1 MATQDISSV
10 IKKQIEEY
18 GNSASLVDVGTVV
31 EAGDGIAQIHGLSN
45 VKYSELLE
53 FPNGTL
59 GMALNLEEDTVGTVV
74 LGDYLDIKEG
84 DEVKATGKI
93 VEVPVGEELIGRVV
107 DPLGR
112 PLDGKG
118 SIKTSATAPV
128 EKPAPNVVSRKSVDQ
143 PVQFGLKVVDALVPV
158 GRGQRELI
166 IGDRNTGK
174 TAVAIDCIIN
184 QKGGDLVCIYVAVG
198 QKSSKVASVVETLE
212 KNGALEH
219 TFVVA
224 ANASDSAPLQYLAPY
239 SGCAMA
245 EYFMDKGKDVLI
257 VYDDLSKH
265 AWAYRQMSLL
275 LRRPAGRE
283 AYPGDVFY
291 LHSRSVSYT
300 HLTLPTTPYV

>member
-10 IKKQIEEY
+10 IKKQIEQY
-18 GNSASLVDVGTVV
+18 GDSSSLVDVGTVV

-118 SIKTSATAPV
+118 
-128 EKPAPNVVSRKSVDQ
+128 
-143 PVQFGLKVVDALVPV
+143 
-158 GRGQRELI
+158 
-166 IGDRNTGK
+166 
-174 TAVAIDCIIN
+174 AI
-184 QKGGDLVCIYVAVG
+184 
-198 QKSSKVASVVETLE
+198 
-212 KNGALEH
+212 
-219 TFVVA
+219 
-224 ANASDSAPLQYLAPY
+224 
-239 SGCAMA
+239 
-245 EYFMDKGKDVLI
+245 
-257 VYDDLSKH
+257 
-265 AWAYRQMSLL
+265 
-275 LRRPAGRE
+275 
-283 AYPGDVFY
+283 
-291 LHSRSVSYT
+291 
-300 HLTLPTTPYV
+300 

>member
-18 GNSASLVDVGTVV
+18 GNSSSLVDVGTVV

-166 IGDRNTGK
+166 IGDRQTGK
-174 TAVAIDCIIN
+174 TAIALDAIIN
-184 QKGGDLVCIYVAVG
+184 QAQSGIKCVYVAIG
-198 QKSSKVASVVETLE
+198 QKSSSVAT
-212 KNGALEH
+212 
-219 TFVVA
+219 
-224 ANASDSAPLQYLAPY
+224 
-239 SGCAMA
+239 
-245 EYFMDKGKDVLI
+245 
-257 VYDDLSKH
+257 
-265 AWAYRQMSLL
+265 
-275 LRRPAGRE
+275 
-283 AYPGDVFY
+283 
-291 LHSRSVSYT
+291 VSYT
-300 HLTLPTTPYV
+300 HLTLPTNREV

>member
-18 GNSASLVDVGTVV
+18 GNNSSLVDVGTVV

-118 SIKTSATAPV
+118 SLKTSATAPV
-128 EKPAPNVVSRKSVDQ
+128 EKPAPDVVSRKSV
-143 PVQFGLKVVDALVPV
+143 
-158 GRGQRELI
+158 EE
-166 IGDRNTGK
+166 
-174 TAVAIDCIIN
+174 TA
-184 QKGGDLVCIYVAVG
+184 
-198 QKSSKVASVVETLE
+198 ASVIKIYEISK
-212 KNGALEH
+212 KN
-219 TFVVA
+219 V
-224 ANASDSAPLQYLAPY
+224 
-239 SGCAMA
+239 
-245 EYFMDKGKDVLI
+245 
-257 VYDDLSKH
+257 
-265 AWAYRQMSLL
+265 
-275 LRRPAGRE
+275 
-283 AYPGDVFY
+283 
-291 LHSRSVSYT
+291 
-300 HLTLPTTPYV
+300 